1 MQAQQLSLRDL
12 HLPETIGWW
21 PPAIG
26 WWLSAL
32 LILLLLLF
40 SIWLYKRITRKTAV
54 KTAKKILLSI
64 KQDSALGDRDKLVA
78 LSELMRRVAVSLSP
92 REEAASL
99 TGQAWLDY
107 LDSTLEGTPFSS
119 GEGNVF
125 ASAHYQKAITNDVDI
140 SALITLCEQWL
151 FAQKENKK

>member
-1 MQAQQLSLRDL
+1 MQAQQLSLRDI

-26 WWLSAL
+26 WWISAL
-32 LILLLLLF
+32 LMIMLITIAIL
-40 SIWLYKRITRKTAV
+40 LYKRITRKTAV

-64 KQDSALGDRDKLVA
+64 KQNSSLADKEKLVA

-92 REEAASL
+92 RKEIASL

-107 LDSTLEGTPFSS
+107 LDGTVKGAPFSS
-119 GEGNVF
+119 GVGT
-125 ASAHYQKAITNDVDI
+125 ALADHYKKECPDDLDI
-140 SALITLCEQWL
+140 NRLIVLCEQWL
-151 FAQKENKK
+151 LVQKENKK